1 MSEVFPMV
9 QAPSK
14 TLWSIGIFSVLML
27 GVLCLCLLIAYSSQ
41 QVKFEIDQQQ
51 LMIKG
56 DLYGRNIPLN
66 SLVIDEAK
74 VIELDKSSA
83 YRPHWRTNGIGLPGY
98 RSGWFKL
105 KNGEKAL
112 LFVTEFKEV
121 VYIPTLDNYSVLMSV
136 KNPDDFLK
144 ALKN

>member
-1 MSEVFPMV
+1 MSQVFPMV
-9 QAPSK
+9 PASSK
-14 TLWSIGIFSVLML
+14 TLWSIGILAVLML

-56 DLYGRNIPLN
+56 DLYGRNIPLKT
-66 SLVIDEAK
+66 LVIEEAK
-74 VIELDKSSA
+74 VIQLDQSSS
-83 YRPHWRTNGIGLPGY
+83 YRPRWRTNGIGLPGY

-112 LFVTEFKEV
+112 LFVTELKEV
-121 VYIPTLDNYSVLMSV
+121 VYLPTLDNYSLLMSV
-136 KNPDDFLK
+136 KNPDDFVE